1 MVKLHHLSYN
11 QNMSIFGKKV
21 GIDLGTANSIVFVE
35 GEGIVLME
43 PTVVAIDVTKYTVIA
58 VGQQAKEM
66 IGKTPDNIVAKRPLR
81 SGVIADSRVTQ
92 ALLKYFLNKALGTSK
107 LFKPE
112 IMISVPAGITSVEE
126 RAVLKAA
133 MGAGARKVSLLPE
146 PLLAALGAGL
156 PIETSSGNM
165 IVNLGGGTAE
175 IAVISLDGIVEFN
188 SLRVAGDALNEAI
201 IAYMRRRRGILVGEQ
216 TAESI
221 KMKIGSAIK
230 VENPKQMEIKGRDVA
245 GGMPKSIKID
255 SNEVAEALKLPLSKI
270 ISAIKE
276 VLEKTPPELAADII
290 DRGMVMSGGTS
301 LLRNLDK
308 LFSKATGVPAHV
320 ADEPMY
326 CVAKGTGIALDLIAS
341 GQRVFTKEV
350 TS

>member
-1 MVKLHHLSYN
+1 M
-11 QNMSIFGKKV
+11 FGKKV

-43 PTVVAIDVTKYTVIA
+43 PTVVAIDVNKFTVIA

-81 SGVIADSRVTQ
+81 SGVIADSRVTE
-92 ALLKYFLNKALGTSK
+92 ALLRYFLNKALGYSK

-112 IMISVPAGITSVEE
+112 VMISVPAGITSVEE

-133 MGAGARKVSLLPE
+133 TEAGARKINLLPE

-188 SLRVAGDALNEAI
+188 SLRVAGDALNESI
-201 IAYMRRRRGILVGEQ
+201 IAYMRRKRGILIGEQ
-216 TAESI
+216 SAEQI

-230 VENPKQMEIKGRDVA
+230 LENPKEMEIKGRDVA

-270 ISAIKE
+270 IGAIKE

-308 LFSKATGVPAHV
+308 LFSRATGVPAHV
-320 ADEPMY
+320 ADEPMF
-326 CVAKGTGIALDLIAS
+326 CVAKGTGMALELIAS
-341 GQRVFTKEV
+341 GERVFTKEI
-350 TS
+350 SS